1 MNIEKDELLQGTLY
15 EMYLKSRA
23 YKQVMSYCAQN
34 GGDVDV
40 VSAQVMSNIIEQSPK
55 KLAIYDY
62 DDIGSLFIWSDT
74 PEHEEIGGRY
84 WEEISDH

>member
-23 YKQVMSYCAQN
+23 YKQVVSYCDAN

-40 VSAQVMSNIIEQSPK
+40 VSAQVMGNVLAQSPK
-55 KLAIYDY
+55 KLTI
-62 DDIGSLFIWSDT
+62 DDDSDIDSLFVWLDT
-74 PEHEEIGGRY
+74 PEHEEIGRSY
-84 WEEISDH
+84 WSIISDH